1 MSMFLVACSQLEF
14 NSTRLLKLGD
24 KSNPRNTTDRT
35 AEPQQ
40 DGAVEVEAAGTVGQ
54 PAAVG

>member
-1 MSMFLVACSQLEF
+1 MFLVACSQLEF